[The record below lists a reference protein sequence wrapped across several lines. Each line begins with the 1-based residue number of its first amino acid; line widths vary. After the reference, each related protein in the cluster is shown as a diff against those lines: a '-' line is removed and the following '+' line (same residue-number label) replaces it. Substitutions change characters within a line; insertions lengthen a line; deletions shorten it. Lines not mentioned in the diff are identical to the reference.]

1 MMKSSQLIGAVKVVG
16 LSAVMALSMIGAPVM
31 AADENPF
38 AGLKLRTIGPALTSG
53 RVSDFAFHK
62 DAPQAFYLATASGN
76 LWKTNNNGTTWQA
89 LFEKEGSYAI
99 GSVVIDPNNPDTVWI
114 GTGENNAQRSVA
126 DGDGIYRSID
136 GGKTWKNMGLKGSG
150 HISQIWVDPSD
161 SDTLLVA
168 SQGPLWNAG
177 GDRGLY
183 KTSDGGKSWNRI
195 LEIDEHTGVNEFVV
209 DPRDSNNIVVSTY
222 QRRRHV
228 WVLINGGPGSG
239 IQRTT
244 DGGASW
250 QKVKSGL
257 PSKDDMGRIGL
268 AGAPS
273 APGTIYA
280 IIEASDAER
289 GVYRSDNFGITWRKQ
304 SRHMT
309 TSPQYYNELMVDPN
323 NAERLYSMDTFTNVS
338 DDGGKNW
345 RRLSSQFRHVDD
357 HAMWIDPN
365 NSNHM
370 YIGGDGGAYESWD
383 MGSTW
388 RHVRNLPITQFYR
401 IQPDNA
407 EPFYNVCGGTQDN
420 NSLCAPSRTLDM
432 HGVGNEDWTIIL
444 GGDGYEAQ
452 IDPTDPNIIYTQY
465 QYGGLAR
472 YDRRTGER
480 VYIAPQTGSGENA
493 PKWNWNTPLVISPH
507 NSERIYYASER
518 VYRSDDRGDNWTAI
532 SPDLTQKIDRNE
544 LEVMGR
550 VWSVDAIAK
559 NDSTSKYGS
568 IIGFS
573 ESTIMPGLLYVGS
586 DDGLISVSE
595 DGGDNWRSV
604 NSFRGVPDMSLVED
618 VQASLHDENIAYA
631 AVDNHKRGDFKPY
644 LLKTTNKGKSW
655 RLISGNLPERGSVH
669 TVVEDHV
676 DPNLLFVGTE
686 FGLFFTQD
694 GGEKWHQMKAGFP
707 TIAVRDVEIQRREND
722 LVVGTFGR
730 GVYILDDYSPLRS
743 AAGDVVTARAT
754 LFPVKDPWLYVEG
767 DQYGNELKGSQG
779 DAYYTAENPPFGAV
793 FTYYLN
799 DAYQTKSALRRKN
812 EREVEKEGGN
822 TPYPSWDTLRA
833 EDSEEA
839 PKVYLTISD
848 SGGNIVRRF
857 AVNRM
862 KGLHRVAW
870 DLRLDAPQKVSL
882 ASSSGYSPPWVR
894 APFGPLALPGDY
906 SASLS
911 VRQDGQITQLGS
923 PQSFTVKPLNN
934 SPEITNDR
942 AALLA
947 FQKKTA
953 DLRRAVDGASGV
965 IGEMRVRISHLN
977 AALVRTSTS
986 TEAQKQ
992 TLISI
997 RDELRLVRT
1006 MMNGDRTIASRNE
1019 ATPMSISGR
1028 VGSIMFSHW
1037 RSQAPVTGGN
1047 LNAYEIAS
1055 SEFAVALDRL
1065 RGIDQRLHAFEQELD
1080 QTGAPWTPGRVP
1092 TWKPK

>member
-1 MMKSSQLIGAVKVVG
+1 MKHTKLLGAAKVAG
-16 LSAVMALSMIGAPVM
+16 LSAVVAFGLLGQQAT

-38 AGLKLRTIGPALTSG
+38 AALKLRTIGPALTSG

-62 DAPQAFYLATASGN
+62 GSPQSFYLATSSGN
-76 LWKTNNNGTTWQA
+76 LWKTSNNGTTWQA
-89 LFEKEGSYAI
+89 LFENEGSYAL
-99 GSVVIDPNNPDTVWI
+99 GSVVIDPNNPETVWV

-126 DGDGIYRSID
+126 NGDGIYKSVD
-136 GGKTWKNMGLKGSG
+136 GGKSWNNMGLRDSG
-150 HISQIWVDPSD
+150 HISQIWVDPND
-161 SDTLLVA
+161 SDTVLVA

-183 KTSDGGKSWNRI
+183 KTTDGGNSWNRI

-209 DPRDSNNIVVSTY
+209 DPRDSNNIVLSTY

-244 DGGASW
+244 DGGVSW

-280 IIEASDAER
+280 IIEASNAER
-289 GVYRSDNFGITWRKQ
+289 GVYRSDNLGITWRKQ
-304 SRHMT
+304 SNHMT

-323 NAERLYSMDTFTNVS
+323 NADRVYSMDTFTNVS

-345 RRLSSQFRHVDD
+345 RRLSSRFRHVDD

-365 NSNHM
+365 NSKHM

-388 RHVRNLPITQFYR
+388 RQVRNLPITQFYR

-420 NSLCAPSRTLDM
+420 NSLCAPSRTQDM

-444 GGDGYEAQ
+444 GGDGYEPQ

-480 VYIAPQTGSGENA
+480 VYIAPQAGSGENA

-507 NSERIYYASER
+507 NSKRIYYASER

-532 SPDLTQKIDRNE
+532 SPDLTQKIDRNT

-573 ESTIMPGLLYVGS
+573 ESTLMPGLLYVGS

-595 DGGDNWRSV
+595 DGG
-604 NSFRGVPDMSLVED
+604 
-618 VQASLHDENIAYA
+618 EN
-631 AVDNHKRGDFKPY
+631 
-644 LLKTTNKGKSW
+644 
-655 RLISGNLPERGSVH
+655 
-669 TVVEDHV
+669 
-676 DPNLLFVGTE
+676 
-686 FGLFFTQD
+686 
-694 GGEKWHQMKAGFP
+694 WHQMKAGFP

-743 AAGDVVTARAT
+743 AAADVAAARAT
-754 LFPVKDPWLYVEG
+754 LFPVKNPWLYVEG

-779 DAYYTAENPPFGAV
+779 DEYYTAENPPFGAV

-799 DAYQTKSALRRKN
+799 ESYQPQTDIRRKA
-812 EREVEKEGGN
+812 ERAIEKDGGD
-822 TPYPSWDTLRA
+822 TPYPSWDALRA
-833 EDSEEA
+833 EDNEEA
-839 PKVYLTISD
+839 PKVFMTIRD
-848 SGGNIVRRF
+848 AAGIVVRRLG
-857 AVNRM
+857 VNRV

-870 DLRLDAPQKVSL
+870 DLRLEAPQRVSL

-894 APFGPLALPGDY
+894 APYGPLALPGDY
-906 SASLS
+906 TASLP
-911 VRQDGQITQLGS
+911 VRQNGQVTELGAA
-923 PQSFTVKPLNN
+923 QSFTVKPLNN

-942 AALLA
+942 EALLA
-947 FQKKTA
+947 FQQKTA
-953 DLRRAVDGASGV
+953 DLRRAVDGANGV
-965 IGEMRVRISHLN
+965 ISEMRSRISHLN
-977 AALVRTSTS
+977 AALVRTSAS

-992 TLISI
+992 SLNAINA
-997 RDELRLVRT
+997 ELRTVRT
-1006 MMNGDRTIASRNE
+1006 MMNGDRTIGSRNE

-1047 LNAYEIAS
+1047 QNAYEIAA

-1065 RGIDQRLHAFEQELD
+1065 RSIDQRLHVFEQELD
-1080 QTGAPWTPGRVP
+1080 QAGAPWTPGRVP
-1092 TWKPK
+1092 TWKPE

>member
-1 MMKSSQLIGAVKVVG
+1 MDYTKWMRVAKAAGLTTVLAVGVYG
-16 LSAVMALSMIGAPVM
+16 QPVM
-31 AADENPF
+31 AADDNPF
-38 AGLKLRTIGPALTSG
+38 EDLRLRNIGPALTSG

-62 DAPQAFYLATASGN
+62 DAPQSFYLATGSGN
-76 LWKTNNNGTTWQA
+76 LWKTANNGTTWQA

-99 GSVVIDPNNPDTVWI
+99 GTVVIDPNNANTVWV

-126 DGDGIYRSID
+126 NGDGVYKSID
-136 GGKTWKNMGLKGSG
+136 GGESWKNMGLKDSG
-150 HISQIWVDPSD
+150 HISQIWVDPTN
-161 SDTLLVA
+161 SDTVIVA

-183 KTSDGGKSWNRI
+183 KTSDGGDTWTRI
-195 LEIDEHTGVNEFVV
+195 LDIDEHTGVNEFVV

-250 QKVKSGL
+250 EKVTSGL

-273 APGTIYA
+273 APDTIYA
-280 IIEASDAER
+280 IVEASDVER

-304 SRHMT
+304 SDHMT
-309 TSPQYYNELMVDPN
+309 TSPQYYNEIIVDPN
-323 NAERLYSMDTFTNVS
+323 NAERLYSMDTFTTIS
-338 DDGGKNW
+338 EDGGKSW
-345 RRLSSQFRHVDD
+345 RRLSARFRHVDD
-357 HAMWIDPN
+357 HAMWIDPS
-365 NSNHM
+365 NSNHL

-388 RHVRNLPITQFYR
+388 RQVRNLPITQFYR

-472 YDRRTGER
+472 YDRRTAER
-480 VYIAPQTGSGENA
+480 VYIAPQSGSGENA

-507 NSERIYYASER
+507 NSKRIYYASEK
-518 VYRSDDRGDNWTAI
+518 VYRSDDRGDNWSVI
-532 SPDLTQKIDRNE
+532 SPDLTQKIDRNT

-573 ESTIMPGLLYVGS
+573 ESTITPDLLYVGS
-586 DDGLISVSE
+586 DDGMISVSE
-595 DGGDNWRSV
+595 DGGENWRSV

-618 VQASLHDENIAYA
+618 VQASSHDDNVAYA
-631 AVDNHKRGDFKPY
+631 AIDNHKRGDFKPY
-644 LLKTTNKGKSW
+644 LLKTTNKGRSW
-655 RLISGNLPERGSVH
+655 RLISGDLPERGSVH
-669 TVVEDHV
+669 TVIEDHV

-686 FGLFFTQD
+686 YGLFFTQN
-694 GGEKWHQMKAGFP
+694 GGENWHQLKAGFP

-743 AAGDVVTARAT
+743 NAGDVASAKAT
-754 LFPVKDPWLYVEG
+754 LFPVKNPWLYVEG

-793 FTYYLN
+793 FSYYLN
-799 DAYQTKSALRRKN
+799 ESYKSKAASRREA
-812 EREVEKEGGN
+812 ERAIEKDGGD
-822 TPYPSWDTLRA
+822 TPYPSWDALRA
-833 EDSEEA
+833 EDNEEA
-839 PKVYLTISD
+839 PQVQMTITDQTGKV
-848 SGGNIVRRF
+848 VRRF
-857 AVNRM
+857 VVPDK

-870 DLRLDAPQKVSL
+870 DLRLDAPQKVTL
-882 ASSSGYSPPWVR
+882 ASASGYNPPWVR
-894 APFGPLALPGDY
+894 EPFGPLALPGTY
-906 SASLS
+906 TASLS
-911 VRQDGQITQLGS
+911 LRKDGQVSQLAT

-942 AALLA
+942 PALLA
-947 FQKKTA
+947 FQQKTA
-953 DLRRAVDGASGV
+953 DLARAVEGASG
-965 IGEMRVRISHLN
+965 IMGEMASRLDYLS
-977 AALVRTSTS
+977 AALVRTSS
-986 TEAQKQ
+986 ATETHKQ
-992 TLISI
+992 TLVSI
-997 RDELRLVRT
+997 NDDLTAIKV
-1006 MMNGDRTIASRNE
+1006 MMDGDRTIASRNE
-1019 ATPMSISGR
+1019 ATPTSISGR

-1037 RSQAPVTGGN
+1037 RSQAPVTGRN
-1047 LNAYEIAS
+1047 QNAYDIAS
-1055 SEFAVALDRL
+1055 SEFAVAIERL
-1065 RGIDQRLHAFEQELD
+1065 RTIGQRLSALEQELD
-1080 QTGAPWTPGRVP
+1080 QVGAPWTPGRIP
-1092 TWKPK
+1092 SWKPE